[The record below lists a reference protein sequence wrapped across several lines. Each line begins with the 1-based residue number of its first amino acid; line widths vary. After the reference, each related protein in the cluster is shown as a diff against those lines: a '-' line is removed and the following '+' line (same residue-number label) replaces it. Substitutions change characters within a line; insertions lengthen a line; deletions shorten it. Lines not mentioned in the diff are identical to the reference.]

1 MRTFKVM
8 PGRSDVIRNHAE
20 RAVLELFNA
29 RMAAV
34 SLSGYIFFGSSVS
47 ISDKVQPLAAN
58 QTASPPAWCQAGLQL
73 QSVALEHGRTVSRQE
88 RSGRHGQPCPAVSG
102 QPTKLPSA

>member
-1 MRTFKVM
+1 M

-20 RAVLELFNA
+20 RAVLELLNA

-47 ISDKVQPLAAN
+47 ISDKVQPPASYPQASYQHPSLSPIMLVAA
-58 QTASPPAWCQAGLQL
+58 A
-73 QSVALEHGRTVSRQE
+73 TVR
-88 RSGRHGQPCPAVSG
+88 GPCPTGNCGSIGMVRQTWAALSG
-102 QPTKLPSA
+102 SRWASKQPLA